1 MFVDLGIPVL
11 DLDKVGYQVIEPG
24 SKGLA
29 ALVEHFGEVILDGKK
44 LNRAR
49 LAEICFA
56 SDDKTQQL
64 NRIVH
69 PLIWQEAN
77 RWQKNQRTA
86 YTVIEASALI
96 ESGGCDRVDS
106 IVVVMAGMQVRK
118 YRALKRNNMI
128 EKTFDAITARQCSDD
143 QRLNI
148 ADYLIQN
155 DDDMKALKMEVNAL
169 HTKLAEHFGG

>member
-11 DLDKVGYQVIEPG
+11 DLDKVGYQVTKPG

-29 ALVEHFGEVILDGKK
+29 ALVEHFGEIILDGKK

-77 RWQKNQRTA
+77 RWQKKQRTA

-96 ESGGCDRVDS
+96 ESGGGERVDI
-106 IVVVMAGMQVRK
+106 IVVVIAGMQTRK
-118 YRALKRNNMI
+118 YRALKRKGMT
-128 EKTFDAITARQCSDD
+128 EKTFDAIIARQCSDD
-143 QRLNI
+143 QRLNT
-148 ADYLIQN
+148 ADYLIRN
-155 DDDMKALKMEVNAL
+155 NGDMKALKREVNAL